1 MILVLIYYNN
11 LLLVLIYQCCYMTFV
26 CFSRQFTASGPQ
38 EASEWVEQIKIVLR
52 GKHMF
57 ID

>member
-1 MILVLIYYNN
+1 
-11 LLLVLIYQCCYMTFV
+11 MTYV